1 MAKERLHN
9 LKQTTATFL
18 VRGLVTGMKKGKA
31 YQSGT
36 TKNGGKWNSIEFGL
50 NINNNKT
57 VFIKLNGFPRD
68 EVYYYKSGEKKGEK
82 GTTKKVAW
90 KDRKKSPGEGYRLI
104 GINIT
109 TGKDE
114 NDKNIN
120 EMFTE
125 YDAVEYLSKA
135 LHDGESLLVKGN
147 MNFSSYVKND
157 QIKRKI
163 ELVPTQIS
171 YTQNTI
177 DFDDENFKEMAEFE
191 NTIVFADIAP
201 ETDADEKR
209 TGRFILSGYS
219 IGYNAIENVS
229 FIIDKDHEA
238 VARAIKKKMKIGNA
252 IKTYGRISVEN
263 NIEAVTAEDDEW
275 GSTEVSPM
283 ERINA
288 PVKREYIVY
297 KVDKDTFD
305 TETYSEESIAKA
317 LKAIKNAKEASE
329 KFVDN
334 NNEDVDSGWGDDE
347 DLSTDEP
354 W

>member
-31 YQSGT
+31 YQNGT
-36 TKNGGKWNSIEFGL
+36 TRNGGKWNSIEFGL

-171 YTQNTI
+171 YTQNAI

-229 FIIDKDHEA
+229 FIIDQDHEA

-263 NIEAVTAEDDEW
+263 NIEAVMAEADEW

-283 ERINA
+283 ERINV
-288 PVKREYIVY
+288 PTKREYIVY

-334 NNEDVDSGWGDDE
+334 DNENVDSGWGDDE
-347 DLSTDEP
+347 DTEDSP